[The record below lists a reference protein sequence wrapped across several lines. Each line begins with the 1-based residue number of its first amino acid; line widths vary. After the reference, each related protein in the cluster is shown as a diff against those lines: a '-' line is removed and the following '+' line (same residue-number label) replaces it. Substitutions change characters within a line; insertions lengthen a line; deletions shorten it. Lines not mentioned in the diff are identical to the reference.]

1 MTDGV
6 QKSNMAKIKKRA
18 VKPDKKEKADIC
30 LSRGQI
36 KTVIDQARGE
46 DVCDAA
52 EEFIA
57 GIDEEYTETKDK
69 AFRAK
74 IKKKWDDWM

>member
-1 MTDGV
+1 MNG
-6 QKSNMAKIKKRA
+6 KHASNMAKIKKRA

-57 GIDEEYTETKDK
+57 GIDEEYTEVKDK

-74 IKKKWDDWM
+74 IKKKWDEWM